1 MANLRIQLF
10 QSLTVRADDGPPL
23 DMGSPTAR
31 SLFAYLALNRGQT
44 MDRRRLA
51 FQFWPRGSEQAARRN
66 LRQYLHRLRRSL
78 EPVDPEGK
86 LLFAEGNQV
95 GFHPPDDLYL
105 DVAAFE
111 TAVAPPR
118 ENLSEAINIYKGDL
132 LEELYDD
139 WVAPER
145 ERLAR
150 LYREALLRLI
160 DQKEATRQYADA
172 VAYAERYQA
181 AEPLLESAYVRL
193 MRLHYAAGDRGRVQ
207 QKYEQLT
214 AVLHNELNAAPLPK
228 TAAAYKAMLAGS
240 YKTNNEQLTMN
251 NERLTIQEQLPVH
264 NSPFIIHNSLL
275 SSSPFIGRKTELDW
289 LQDAWQSALNSQG
302 RFVFIQG
309 ESGVG
314 KTRLV
319 GEMLSGV
326 DTAVHLFSGRGHEF
340 ESMIPY
346 SPLAQALH
354 NAETGSD
361 SAAIPWERFQPP
373 PPWLSALL
381 SFLPD
386 LPAQFP
392 GHDFNAAGQ
401 RHHAIE
407 GLGAFLLTLAR
418 HRPVILYLDN
428 LHWADGPTWDF
439 LGYLAPRAA
448 TARILVIGVARTEDM
463 PRERVRLARKLER
476 KQLLQSLTLA
486 RLSQAETAAL
496 VRQLMDDDLDPVFA
510 RRIYEETEG
519 NPFFIIETTRA
530 VREAGGDWTRSVPTD
545 DQGERPFFAIPL
557 QVQSIIESRLDK
569 LSDDSRAAL
578 GVAAAIGREFT
589 FELLQQVSQFETQT
603 LLDALDEWLA
613 RGLVRETRESYDFT
627 HEKLS
632 QVAYQQLSRARR
644 QWIHY
649 QVAEF
654 LRANRPDA
662 DPAQLAHHYYLSAEP
677 GQALPFLARAGR
689 RALSV
694 RSYAEAREF
703 GLRAIGLL
711 GRFPSLTK
719 LDQAERVDLNLQLAQ
734 AYAFTGALP
743 KALQMLQETERM
755 AASLGD
761 MERLA
766 RIFHRSSQIF
776 WLRGR
781 PNTADDYARR
791 TLRHAEELDDADLR
805 YAALRMLGR
814 VGIALSHYD
823 DAIAYLLRYVD
834 LAEKR
839 RSMADLPAIYGY
851 LGVAYA
857 RVGSWQRAIDA
868 AQKGLELADTAVS
881 GAMRT
886 VARMQLAFV
895 YGELHEWEQ
904 ALAIAEPARD
914 LWREEGMTP
923 HAFTLRAVV
932 GRCLVQT
939 GQPKEGVA
947 EIQEALKWAEEV
959 DYRVLV
965 HVIHVYLA
973 QAQYAAGMIAEGRGT
988 AVRAAQLA
996 AEAGNRWAEGVAL
1009 RTQAEIG
1016 MRLPRPDWPQIEANL
1031 IRAMRILRQIR
1042 ARPDL
1047 ARAYLTLRRLYD
1059 RAGQSAWAVD
1069 CHFRATTIFDEL
1081 GMADELRAAQGQ
1093 AAGHRTGAVVIPG
1106 LELVGPNAPSESIPK
1121 SPNPRNL

>member
-1 MANLRIQLF
+1 MTTLHIQLF
-10 QSLTVRADDGPPL
+10 QSLAVRAGDGPPL

-78 EPVDPEGK
+78 EPIDPEGK
-86 LLFAEGNQV
+86 LISTEGNQV
-95 GFHPPDDLYL
+95 GFRPPADFYL
-105 DVAAFE
+105 DVSAFE
-111 TAVAPPR
+111 TAVSPPHEDLPQAVQLYR
-118 ENLSEAINIYKGDL
+118 GDL
-132 LEELYDD
+132 LEDVYED
-139 WVAPER
+139 WAVPER

-160 DQKEATRQYADA
+160 DQKEAARQYTEAI
-172 VAYAERYQA
+172 AYAERYQS

-214 AVLHNELNAAPLPK
+214 AVLADELGAAPLPK
-228 TAAAYKAMLAGS
+228 TTAAYEAMLAGS
-240 YKTNNEQLTMN
+240 YQANSQQSTV
-251 NERLTIQEQLPVH
+251 NERSPVPPSAFRLPPSAV
-264 NSPFIIHNSLL
+264 
-275 SSSPFIGRKTELDW
+275 PFIGREAELGW
-289 LQDAWQSALNSQG
+289 LRAAWEAARSSQG
-302 RFVFIQG
+302 GFVFVQG

-319 GEMLSGV
+319 DEMLAGV
-326 DTAVHLFSGRGHEF
+326 DTAVHRFIGRGHEF

-346 SPLAQALH
+346 NPIAQALRDAA
-354 NAETGSD
+354 AETL
-361 SAAIPWERFQPP
+361 PWERLQPP
-373 PPWLSALL
+373 PPWLAALL
-381 SFLPD
+381 PFLPD
-386 LPAQFP
+386 LPAHFP
-392 GHDFNAAGQ
+392 GHNLDAAGH
-401 RHHAIE
+401 RHHAVE
-407 GLGAFLLTLAR
+407 GLGSFLLALSR

-428 LHWADGPTWDF
+428 LHWADGQTWNF
-439 LGYLAPRAA
+439 LGYLAQRAA
-448 TARILVIGVARTEDM
+448 TARLLIIGVARTEDM
-463 PRERVRLARKLER
+463 PRERVRLARKLAR
-476 KQLLQSLTLA
+476 QQFLQSLTLE
-486 RLSQAETAAL
+486 RLSQEETAVL
-496 VRQLMDDDLDPVFA
+496 VAQLMDDDDLDPVFA

-545 DQGERPFFAIPL
+545 DRGERPFFAIPL

-569 LSDDSRAAL
+569 LNDESRAAL

-589 FELLQQVSQFETQT
+589 FELLQQVSQFDTQT

-613 RGLVRETRESYDFT
+613 RGLVRETRDGYDFT

-644 QWIHY
+644 QWIHF

-654 LRANRPDA
+654 LSANRPDA
-662 DPAQLAHHYYLSAEP
+662 DPAQLAHHFYLSNEP
-677 GQALPFLARAGR
+677 GRALPYLAQAGR
-689 RALSV
+689 RALRV

-711 GRFPSLTK
+711 GRFPSLTRLK
-719 LDQAERVDLNLQLAQ
+719 QGERVDLNVQLAQ

-755 AASLGD
+755 AESLGD
-761 MERLA
+761 MGRLA
-766 RIFHRSSQIF
+766 HIFHRSSQIF

-781 PNTADDYARR
+781 PDTADDYARR
-791 TLRHAEELDDADLR
+791 TLRHAEELDDANLR

-814 VGIALSHYD
+814 AGIALSHYD

-834 LAEKR
+834 MAEKGGE
-839 RSMADLPAIYGY
+839 MDDLPAIYGY

-868 AQKGLELADTAVS
+868 AQKGLELAETAVS

-886 VARMQLAFV
+886 VARMQLAYV
-895 YGELHEWEQ
+895 YGELNEWEQ
-904 ALAIAEPARD
+904 ALKIAEPARD

-939 GQPKEGVA
+939 GQPEKGVA
-947 EIQEALKWAEEV
+947 EIQDALKWAEEV

-973 QAQYAAGMIAEGRGT
+973 QAQYGAGMLTEGRGT
-988 AVRAAQLA
+988 AVHAAKLA
-996 AEAGNRWAEGVAL
+996 AEAGNRWAEAVAF

-1016 MRLPRPDWPQIEANL
+1016 MKLPDPDWTHIEANL
-1031 IRAMRILRQIR
+1031 IRAMHTLRQIR

-1047 ARAYLTLRRLYD
+1047 ARTYLIMRRLYD

-1081 GMADELRAAQGQ
+1081 GMADELRAARGQ
-1093 AAGHRTGAVVIPG
+1093 AAGNRTGAVVIPG
-1106 LELVGPNAPSESIPK
+1106 LKLSGPNQLEADVAAK
-1121 SPNPRNL
+1121 

>member
-1 MANLRIQLF
+1 MSTLHIQLF
-10 QSLTVRADDGPPL
+10 QSLAVRADDGPPL
-23 DMGSPTAR
+23 EMGSPTAR
-31 SLFAYLALNRGQT
+31 SLFAYLVLNRRQT
-44 MDRRRLA
+44 IDRRRLA

-78 EPVDPEGK
+78 EPVDPDGQ
-86 LLFAEGNQV
+86 LIFAEGNQV
-95 GFHPPDDLYL
+95 GFRPPVDFYL

-111 TAVAPPR
+111 TAVSASQNYLPQ
-118 ENLSEAINIYKGDL
+118 AIQLYTGDL
-132 LEELYDD
+132 LEDVYDD
-139 WVAPER
+139 WAAPER

-150 LYREALLRLI
+150 LYREALLRLV
-160 DQKEATRQYADA
+160 DQKEAARQYKEAI
-172 VAYAERYQA
+172 AYAEQYQI

-207 QKYEQLT
+207 QKFEQLT
-214 AVLHNELNAAPLPK
+214 AVLQEELAAAPLPET
-228 TAAAYKAMLAGS
+228 TAAYEAMLAGEYGHPPAAGS
-240 YKTNNEQLTMN
+240 RSTQPSADDRRIIGL
-251 NERLTIQEQLPVH
+251 QSAP
-264 NSPFIIHNSLL
+264 SPFV
-275 SSSPFIGRKTELDW
+275 GRQEELEW
-289 LQDAWQSALNSQG
+289 LMAAWQAAYDSQG
-302 RFVFIQG
+302 LFVFIEG

-314 KTRLV
+314 KSRLV
-319 GEMLSGV
+319 DEMLARV
-326 DTAVHLFSGRGHEF
+326 ETAVHLFIGRGHEF

-346 SPLAQALH
+346 NPLAQALRD
-354 NAETGSD
+354 ADARKGD
-361 SAAIPWERFQPP
+361 SAIPWERFQPP

-381 SFLPD
+381 PFLPD
-386 LPAQFP
+386 LPAKFP
-392 GHDFNAAGQ
+392 GHTLTDYSQ

-407 GLGAFLLTLAR
+407 GLGNFLLTLAR

-428 LHWADGPTWDF
+428 LHWADGPTWNF
-439 LGYLAPRAA
+439 LGYLAQRVAA
-448 TARILVIGVARTEDM
+448 ARLLIIGAGRLEDM
-463 PRERVRLARKLER
+463 PREQVRLARKLER
-476 KQLLQSLTLA
+476 RQLLQPLLLE
-486 RLSQAETAAL
+486 RLSQEETMAL
-496 VRQLMDDDLDPVFA
+496 VRQLMDNDALDPVFA

-519 NPFFIIETTRA
+519 NPFFIIETTRV

-545 DQGERPFFAIPL
+545 DRGERPFFAIPL
-557 QVQSIIESRLDK
+557 QIQSIIESRLDK
-569 LSDDSRAAL
+569 LDDDSRSAL

-589 FELLQQVSQFETQT
+589 FELLQQVSQFDTQT
-603 LLDALDEWLA
+603 LLDSLDEWLA
-613 RGLVRETRESYDFT
+613 RGLVRETRDSYDFT

-644 QWIHY
+644 QWIHF

-654 LRANRPDA
+654 LSANRPDA
-662 DPAQLAHHYYLSAEP
+662 DPAQLAHHYYLSNEP
-677 GQALPFLARAGR
+677 GRALPYLAQAGR
-689 RALSV
+689 RALRV

-711 GRFPSLTK
+711 GRFPSLAGLEQT
-719 LDQAERVDLNLQLAQ
+719 ERVDLNLQLAQ

-755 AASLGD
+755 AEALGD
-761 MERLA
+761 MGRLA

-776 WLRGR
+776 WLRGH
-781 PNTADDYARR
+781 PDTANDYARR
-791 TLRHAEELDDADLR
+791 TLRHAEELDDANLR

-814 VGIALSHYD
+814 AGIALSHYD
-823 DAIAYLLRYVD
+823 DAIAFLLRYVD
-834 LAEKR
+834 LAEKGVR
-839 RSMADLPAIYGY
+839 IADLPAIYGY

-881 GAMRT
+881 GAMHV

-895 YGELHEWEQ
+895 YGELNEWEQ
-904 ALAIAEPARD
+904 ALAIAEPVRD

-923 HAFTLRAVV
+923 HAFMLRAVV

-939 GQPKEGVA
+939 GEPKQGVA
-947 EIQEALKWAEEV
+947 EIQAALKWAEEV

-973 QAQYAAGMIAEGRGT
+973 QAQYVAGMWEEGRGT

-996 AEAGNRWAEGVAL
+996 AESGNRWAEGVAL

-1031 IRAMRILRQIR
+1031 IRAMHILRQIR

-1047 ARAYLTLRRLYD
+1047 ARTYLAMRRLYD
-1059 RAGQSAWAVD
+1059 RAGQTAWAVD

-1081 GMADELRAAQGQ
+1081 GMAAELRAAQGQ
-1093 AAGHRTGAVVIPG
+1093 AARDRTGAVVISG
-1106 LELVGPNAPSESIPK
+1106 LELVGPNVPQIDSK
-1121 SPNPRNL
+1121 